1 MGGTWWF
8 ESAWSADP
16 MLALSWV
23 AWVIVSIT
31 LHELAH
37 GWAAIKRGDTTPI
50 DTGHMS
56 WNPIVHMGLF
66 SLIVF
71 ALVGIAWG
79 AMPINP
85 SRIRGR
91 HGDAAVA
98 FAGPLMNLYLA
109 AGCILG
115 RALWEGYAHGLPDQ
129 FHDNISTALFV
140 GAFLNLVLFVFNLLP
155 IMPLDGGRIL
165 ASYQPAYARLMETQG
180 GVFLML
186 GLFMLVFFFGF
197 QYIFGVAMMIAGLA
211 VDALL
216 SVLPGTP

>member
-1 MGGTWWF
+1 MGGAWWF

-16 MLALSWV
+16 MLAMSWV

-37 GWAAIKRGDTTPI
+37 GWAAIRRGDTTPI

-56 WNPIVHMGLF
+56 WNPVVHMGLF

-115 RALWEGYAHGLPDQ
+115 RALWEGYAHGLADP
-129 FHDNISTALFV
+129 FHANISTALFV
-140 GAFLNLVLFVFNLLP
+140 GAFLNLVLFAFNLLP

-165 ASYQPAYARLMETQG
+165 ASYHPPYARLMETQG

-197 QYIFGVAMMIAGLA
+197 QYIFGAAMTMAAVA
-211 VDALL
+211 VDLVL